1 MGNSGK
7 RSCII
12 RLMHNQPFHFN
23 VTWRKSFLL
32 PWTLSHLK
40 RVLAEDTED
49 DRTVVKRACFRVAL
63 SQHTSTGSC
72 AVTQCLQHHAVLSRE
87 GWQRQC
93 QIPAVTALKFSS
105 RAPKI
110 FFFLSHRIHYAL
122 FLRRSLQ
129 IVFYCL
135 LYPQEKGHCF
145 PILRKTPTFDKALL
159 Q

>member
-105 RAPKI
+105 WAPKI
-110 FFFLSHRIHYAL
+110 FFFYATEFIMLYCWGEVYKLFFIVCFIHKKKA
-122 FLRRSLQ
+122 
-129 IVFYCL
+129 
-135 LYPQEKGHCF
+135 
-145 PILRKTPTFDKALL
+145 TALL
-159 Q
+159 F